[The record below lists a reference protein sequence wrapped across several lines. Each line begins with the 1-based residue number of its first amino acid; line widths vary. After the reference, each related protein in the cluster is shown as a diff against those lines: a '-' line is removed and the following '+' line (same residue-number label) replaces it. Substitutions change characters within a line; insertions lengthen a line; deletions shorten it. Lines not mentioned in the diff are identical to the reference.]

1 MFLVFFF
8 IVLSVVVGI
17 GCGMIVGA
25 LGGIIIGGS
34 DSPGVIS
41 GTGID
46 LIKNAIPIKDLSVLQ
61 NGNDIEITGQINHP
75 YKCCN

>member
-1 MFLVFFF
+1 F
-8 IVLSVVVGI
+8 I
-17 GCGMIVGA
+17 
-25 LGGIIIGGS
+25 GGIIIGGS

-41 GTGID
+41 GAGID
-46 LIKNAIPIKDLSVLQ
+46 LIKNAISIKDLSVLQ